1 MAKTRQV
8 RGRLHDVSPSNVT
21 VRDPL
26 KQNPDFHG
34 GVPSSQAS
42 HSGTL
47 QWRARSILVVTR
59 GGWPRNGDP
68 SLNDGCCQ

>member
-8 RGRLHDVSPSNVT
+8 RWRLHDVSPSNVA

-26 KQNPDFHG
+26 KQNPDVHG

-42 HSGTL
+42 NSGTL
-47 QWRARSILVVTR
+47 QWRARSILVVKR
-59 GGWPRNGDP
+59 GGWPRKGIR
-68 SLNDGCCQ
+68 L